1 MAGTIPRDFIDR
13 LLERVDIVD
22 LVSSRVPL
30 KKAGRDFQACC
41 PFHSEKTP
49 SFTVSQTKQ
58 FYHCFGCGAHGSAI
72 GFLMAYDRLSFP
84 EAVEELAR
92 QAGMEVPHEA
102 RPERR
107 GPDLQPVYDTLEQA
121 ARFYAAQ
128 LRRHPEARRAAEYLK
143 GRGLTGETA
152 LAFGLGYAPPAWD
165 ALLAALG
172 TDADAVQRL
181 EAAGLLAGE
190 GDRRYDRFRDRVMF
204 PIRDGRGR
212 VVGFGGRVLGDGK
225 PKYLNSP
232 ETPVFH
238 KGREL
243 YGLHEA
249 RKAPGEL
256 ERLLVVEGY
265 MDVIALVQHGIAN
278 VVASLGTATTGDH
291 LDRLFRA
298 APAVAF
304 CFDGDR
310 AGREAAWKALNATLP
325 QLREGREARFLFLP
339 EGEDPDTLVRKE
351 GADAFRQRI
360 AGAQPLSE
368 YFYGHLGEGLDL
380 GSLDGRARLAARAK
394 PLLAQI
400 PPGPFRELME
410 RRLTEITGV
419 AGAAGRPA
427 PPAGPAN
434 PLPRPRGGLGTVP
447 PVRRAIALLLHRPDL
462 ASLPDLPSGWRDAE
476 LPGIELLR
484 ELVDLA
490 ARRPDIPAAAL
501 VDRWE
506 DAEVRRQLNAVQAMP
521 LDVLDADEAE
531 HFAGALRRIAEQ
543 ARRDAAERLL
553 RKNDLTS
560 LTDQEKERLRA
571 LSRDRGSEGDGGV

>member
-22 LVSSRVPL
+22 LIGARVPL
-30 KKAGRDFQACC
+30 KKAGRDYQACC
-41 PFHSEKTP
+41 PFHIEKTP

-102 RPERR
+102 GTERR
-107 GPDLQPVYDTLEQA
+107 GPDLQPIYDTLEQA
-121 ARFYAAQ
+121 ARFYAQQ
-128 LRRHPEARRAAEYLK
+128 LRRHPEARRAADYLK

-165 ALLAALG
+165 ALLSALG
-172 TDADAVQRL
+172 TDADAVRRL
-181 EAAGLLAGE
+181 ETAGLLAGE
-190 GDRRYDRFRDRVMF
+190 GDRRYDRFRDRIMF
-204 PIRDGRGR
+204 PIRDSRGR
-212 VVGFGGRVLGDGK
+212 VVGFGGRILGDGK

-249 RKAPGEL
+249 RRAPGPL

-265 MDVIALVQHGIAN
+265 MDVIALVQHGIAQ
-278 VVASLGTATTGDH
+278 VVATLGTATTGDH
-291 LDRLFRA
+291 LDRLYRA
-298 APAVAF
+298 APAVVF

-310 AGREAAWKALNATLP
+310 AGRDAAWKALNVALP

-351 GADAFRQRI
+351 GANAFRSRV
-360 AGAQPLSE
+360 ARAQPLSE
-368 YFYGHLGEGLDL
+368 YFYDHLGEGLDL
-380 GSLDGRARLAARAK
+380 ASLDGRARLAARAR
-394 PLLAQI
+394 PLLGQI
-400 PPGPFRELME
+400 PPGAFRELME

-419 AGAAGRPA
+419 ASPGARPPPA
-427 PPAGPAN
+427 PS
-434 PLPRPRGGLGTVP
+434 PRPPSPSRAGLGTVP
-447 PVRRAIALLLHRPDL
+447 PVRRAIALLLHRPDV
-462 ASLPDLPSGWRDAE
+462 AAQPDLPNGWQEAE

-490 ARRPDIPAAAL
+490 GRRPDISPAAL

-506 DAEVRRQLNAVQAMP
+506 DPEIRRQLNAVQAMP
-521 LDVLDADEAE
+521 IDLLEADLPAN
-531 HFAGALRRIAEQ
+531 FAGTLRRIAEQ
-543 ARRDAAERLL
+543 ARREAADRLL

-560 LTDQEKERLRA
+560 LTDQEKEQLRA
-571 LSRDRGSEGDGGV
+571 LSRERAAGPDPGA